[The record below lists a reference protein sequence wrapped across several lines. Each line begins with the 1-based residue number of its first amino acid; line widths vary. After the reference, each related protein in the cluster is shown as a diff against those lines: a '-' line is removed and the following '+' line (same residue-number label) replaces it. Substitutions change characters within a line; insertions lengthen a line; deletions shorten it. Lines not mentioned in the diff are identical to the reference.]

1 MMIIEV
7 FTIENIFLSGEF
19 DNYKRSSVTE
29 ARQSINE
36 SLYHYAQRK
45 ITIFISHKH
54 DDLEDLKGI
63 IGFLERTYN
72 VKCYIDSRDP
82 AMPKITSGETA
93 TKIKERIKQCDKF
106 ILLASNGAIDSKWCN
121 WELGYGDAQKFKDHI
136 ALFPFKRENE
146 NYDGYEY
153 MEIYPHIVKYSGY
166 ETYTNGEKVKAGYYV
181 CTIGKDRINLITPLE
196 SWLEE

>member
-1 MMIIEV
+1 
-7 FTIENIFLSGEF
+7 
-19 DNYKRSSVTE
+19 
-29 ARQSINE
+29 
-36 SLYHYAQRK
+36 
-45 ITIFISHKH
+45 
-54 DDLEDLKGI
+54 
-63 IGFLERTYN
+63 
-72 VKCYIDSRDP
+72 
-82 AMPKITSGETA
+82 MPKITSGETA

-181 CTIGKDRINLITPLE
+181 CTIDKDGINLITPLE
-196 SWLEE
+196 SWLEK